1 MKRIDKITKLT
12 DSIFLNLYEE
22 DAVRRDGGK
31 FKYFFASR
39 LPEKE
44 LRAYTH
50 STEAEGI
57 SLFAVYGE
65 EHDKVVLIREYRYP
79 INDYVYDIPA
89 GLIEKN
95 EEPETA
101 AVREFREETGLEF
114 SVYSGGCEAMRKPAF
129 SSVGL
134 TDETISVAYG
144 FAAGQPDERF
154 MEASEDISTVIA
166 GRAELFRIIKEERI
180 TARAMFL
187 IMLFLNSVADD
198 PFGFLNEK

>member
-95 EEPETA
+95 EEPDTA

-129 SSVGL
+129 SSV
-134 TDETISVAYG
+134 
-144 FAAGQPDERF
+144 GQPDERF